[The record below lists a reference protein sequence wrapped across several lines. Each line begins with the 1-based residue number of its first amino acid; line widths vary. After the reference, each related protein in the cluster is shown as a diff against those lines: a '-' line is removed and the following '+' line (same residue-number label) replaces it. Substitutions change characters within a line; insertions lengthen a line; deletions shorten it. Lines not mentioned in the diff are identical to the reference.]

1 MAVAAVASSNS
12 NNGTSSPVGYAS
24 ANSGSNNNLPLNNG
38 TVTSKAKS
46 GLLKRTKPKSD
57 VGVQTDEDLS
67 EEAGGFSAEPTT
79 LRYDMLLI
87 AQTSDNSFGMG
98 ELSYTQWVG
107 QSYTAQV
114 LTINI

>member
-67 EEAGGFSAEPTT
+67 EEAGGFNAEPTS
-79 LRYDMLLI
+79 LRYDYDTYSSNFCPL
-87 AQTSDNSFGMG
+87 D
-98 ELSYTQWVG
+98 Y
-107 QSYTAQV
+107 
-114 LTINI
+114 

>member
-67 EEAGGFSAEPTT
+67 EEAGGFNAEPTT
-79 LRYDMLLI
+79 LRYDMIL
-87 AQTSDNSFGMG
+87 
-98 ELSYTQWVG
+98 
-107 QSYTAQV
+107 
-114 LTINI
+114 INISSVVEFQRWWVLKCKLFGQESTCYHWKNL

>member
-67 EEAGGFSAEPTT
+67 EEAGGFNAEPTS
-79 LRYDMLLI
+79 LRYDMILHRELKLTLVLYGYLYLKLLPIRLLI
-87 AQTSDNSFGMG
+87 
-98 ELSYTQWVG
+98 
-107 QSYTAQV
+107 
-114 LTINI
+114 TI